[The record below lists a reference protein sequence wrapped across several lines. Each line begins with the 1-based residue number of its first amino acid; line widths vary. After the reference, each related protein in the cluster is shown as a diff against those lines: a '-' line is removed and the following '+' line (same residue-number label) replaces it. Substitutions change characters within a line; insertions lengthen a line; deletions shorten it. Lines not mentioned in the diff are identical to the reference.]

1 MKKSFLAA
9 LVLLAANTFA
19 QTVNPQWLNNRWK
32 AIWITV
38 PDEPAKQYGVYHFRK
53 SFDLTSKPAS
63 FVVNVS
69 ADNRYKL
76 YVNDNLVS
84 LGPARGDMYHWNFET
99 VDISKFLVAGKN
111 TLAALVWNEGDVRPE
126 AQFSN
131 KTGFIL
137 QGNTDAEQIVNSD
150 NTWKCKRN
158 YAYQP
163 ITGSIGYPTYYVAG
177 PGELVNMNSYDH
189 GWSAV
194 NYDDSQWKNAT
205 ATNWGA
211 QGAPKGMVDAFN
223 WMLVPSPIPQMEMTV
238 QRIELMKKVTLNSMP
253 VARQGD
259 GKPPVGFP
267 KAKVAYTI
275 PANADMTL
283 LLDQTFLT
291 NAFVTLNF
299 SKGKEAS
306 ISLKYAEALF
316 QSGSPI
322 VKGNRN
328 EVEGKKFLGRKD
340 SLISNGSTNQTYT
353 TLAWRTFRYIEMKI
367 QTKNDPLVIDDI
379 YGTFTG
385 FPFERK
391 ATFSSTQPDL
401 QKILDIGWRTAR
413 LCAVETYMDCPYY
426 EQLQYIGDARIQAMV
441 SFYNAGDD
449 RLVRNA
455 LNQMDQSRLAEGVT
469 LSRHPSFSPQI
480 IPTFSLWYI
489 GMLHDYWMY
498 RPDAMFVREK
508 LAGTRDVLNFF
519 AKYQTEDGT
528 LKNTPYWLFSDW
540 VNNKTQ
546 WGYGMAPKGKDGSSS
561 VLDLQLL
568 WAYQTAARLE
578 EALGMKAYSDMYLKK
593 ADLLSNTIRSIY
605 WDASRGIFADTP
617 EKDLYSQ
624 HANTLAILTELVKG
638 EEAKALAQ
646 KILSEKDLAPTSIYF
661 KYYTHLAL
669 TKAGLGDDYSVWLEK
684 WRENIS
690 MGLTTWAEISDVSN
704 ARSDCHAWGSSPNIE
719 LYRILLGIDSD
730 QPGFK
735 TIKIEPHLGS
745 LTKVSGEMPHPE
757 GKISTSYSLEKNKW
771 KIDIFIPQNTTGFL
785 IWKGKRIELKPGANA
800 LQF

>member
-1 MKKSFLAA
+1 MKKSILVA
-9 LVLLAANTFA
+9 LVLLSSHAIA
-19 QTVNPQWLNNRWK
+19 QGVNPYWLNNRWK
-32 AIWITV
+32 AIWVTV
-38 PDEPAKQYGVYHFRK
+38 PDEPAKHYGVYHFRK
-53 SFDLTSKPAS
+53 SFDLASKPSS

-84 LGPARGDMYHWNFET
+84 LGPARGDTYHWNFET
-99 VDISKFLVAGKN
+99 VDVSEFLVAGKN
-111 TLAALVWNEGDVRPE
+111 TFAALVWNEGDVRPE
-126 AQFSN
+126 AQISY

-137 QGNTDAEQIVNSD
+137 QGNSDAEQIVNTD
-150 NTWKCKRN
+150 NTWKCKRDA
-158 YAYQP
+158 AYQA

-177 PGELVNMNSYDH
+177 PGELVNMNLYDY
-189 GWSAV
+189 GWTSI
-194 NYDDSQWKNAT
+194 NHDDSQWKNAV
-205 ATNWGA
+205 AVHWGA
-211 QGAPKGMVDAFN
+211 QGAPKGMVDAFH
-223 WMLVPSPIPQMEMTV
+223 WMLVPSPLPQMEMTH
-238 QRIELMKKVTLNSMP
+238 QRIERVRKAEGVKVQS
-253 VARQGD
+253 
-259 GKPPVGFP
+259 GFP
-267 KAKVAYTI
+267 RNKTEVTV
-275 PANADMTL
+275 PANTTATL
-283 LLDQTFLT
+283 LLDQSFLT
-291 NAFVTLNF
+291 NAFLTLSF
-299 SKGKEAS
+299 SKGRDAS

-322 VKGNRN
+322 IKGNRN
-328 EVEGKKFLGRKD
+328 EIEGKKFLGRKD
-340 SLISNGSTNQTYT
+340 SLISNGNTNQVFT

-367 QTKNDPLVIDDI
+367 KTKNEPLIIDDI

-391 ATFSSTQPDL
+391 ATFNSNDQDL

-455 LNQMDQSRLAEGVT
+455 LNQMDASRLAEGVT

-498 RPDAMFVREK
+498 RPDAMFIREK

-519 AKYQTEDGT
+519 AKYQTEDGS
-528 LKNTPYWLFSDW
+528 LKSTPYWLFSDW

-568 WAYQTAARLE
+568 WAYQTAGRME
-578 EALGMKAYSDMYLKK
+578 EALGMKAFAEMYLKR
-593 ADLLSNTIRSIY
+593 ADLLSKTIRAKY
-605 WDASRGIFADTP
+605 WNESRGVFADTP
-617 EKDLYSQ
+617 EKDFYSQ
-624 HANTLAILTELVKG
+624 HANTLAILTGIVEGNDATL
-638 EEAKALAQ
+638 LAQ

-661 KYYTHLAL
+661 RYYTHLAL
-669 TKAGLGDDYSVWLEK
+669 TKAGLGDQYSSWLEK
-684 WRENIS
+684 WRENIA

-719 LYRILLGIDSD
+719 LYRIVLGIDSD
-730 QPGFK
+730 GPGFK

-745 LTKVSGEMPHPE
+745 LTKAAGEMPHPQ
-757 GKISTSYSLEKNKW
+757 GKISASYSLEKNRW
-771 KIDIFIPQNTTGFL
+771 KVDISIPQNTSGYL
-785 IWKGKRIELKPGANA
+785 IWKGKRVDLKPGMNA
-800 LQF
+800 LLL

>member
-1 MKKSFLAA
+1 MKKIIFL
-9 LVLLAANTFA
+9 LCVIFTTQTFG
-19 QTVNPQWLNNRWK
+19 QTVNPQLLKNRWK

-38 PDEPAKQYGVYHFRK
+38 PDEPAKQYGVYLFRK
-53 SFDLTSKPAS
+53 NIDFASKPSS

-99 VDISKFLVAGKN
+99 IDISKFLVAGKN
-111 TLAALVWNEGDVRPE
+111 TLAALVWNEGDFRPE
-126 AQFSN
+126 AQISN

-137 QGNTDAEQIVNSD
+137 QGNSEAEEVANTN
-150 NTWKCKRN
+150 NTWKCKKN

-177 PGELVNMNSYDH
+177 PGELVNMYNYDH
-189 GWSAV
+189 GWTAT
-194 NYDDSQWKNAT
+194 NHDDSKWKNAT
-205 ATNWGA
+205 QTNWGA

-223 WMLVPSPIPQMEMTV
+223 WMLVPSKIPQMEMTS
-238 QRIELMKKVTLNSMP
+238 QRIESVRKADGVKVP
-253 VARQGD
+253 A
-259 GKPPVGFP
+259 GFP
-267 KAKVAYTI
+267 KNKTALTI
-275 PANADMTL
+275 PANTNATL
-283 LLDQTFLT
+283 LLDQSFLT
-291 NAFVTLNF
+291 NAFLTLQF
-299 SKGKEAS
+299 SKGRDAAVS
-306 ISLKYAEALF
+306 IKYAEALF

-328 EVEGKKFLGRKD
+328 EIEGKKFLGRKD
-340 SLISNGSTNQTYT
+340 SLISNGSAQQIFT
-353 TLAWRTFRYIEMKI
+353 TLAWRTFRYIELKI
-367 QTKNDPLVIDDI
+367 QTKDDPLTIDDI
-379 YGTFTG
+379 FGTFTG

-391 ATFSSTQPDL
+391 SIFSATQPDL

-426 EQLQYIGDARIQAMV
+426 EQLQYIGDARIQALV

-455 LNQMDQSRLAEGVT
+455 LNQMDASRLAEGVT

-519 AKYQTEDGT
+519 AKYQTADGS
-528 LKNTPYWLFSDW
+528 LKDTPYWLFSDW

-561 VLDLQLL
+561 VLDMQLL
-568 WAYQTAARLE
+568 WAYQLAAQLE
-578 EALGMKAYSDMYLKK
+578 TELGMKSYADMYSKK
-593 ADLLSNTIRSIY
+593 ADLLSKTIREKY
-605 WDASRGIFADTP
+605 WDASKGVFADTP
-617 EKDLYSQ
+617 ERDFYSQ
-624 HANTLAILTELVKG
+624 HANTLAILTRLVTG
-638 EEAKALAQ
+638 EESSKLAQ
-646 KILSEKDLAPTSIYF
+646 KIMSENYMAPASIYF
-661 KYYTHLAL
+661 RYYTHLAL
-669 TKAGLGDDYSVWLEK
+669 TKAGLGDQYLQWLDK
-684 WRENIS
+684 WRENIAL
-690 MGLTTWAEISDVSN
+690 GLTTWAEISDVSN

-719 LYRILLGIDSD
+719 LYRIVLGIDSD
-730 QPGFK
+730 EHGFK
-735 TIKIEPHLGS
+735 TVKIEPHLGE
-745 LTKVSGEMPHPE
+745 LTKVSGEMPHPN
-757 GKISTSYSLEKNKW
+757 GKISTSYSMEKNKW
-771 KIDIFIPQNTTGFL
+771 KIEISLPENTNGYL
-785 IWKGKRIELKPGANA
+785 VWKGKRIDLKSGANS
-800 LQF
+800 LQL

>member
-1 MKKSFLAA
+1 MKKILIACFALISAHSFS
-9 LVLLAANTFA
+9 
-19 QTVNPQWLNNRWK
+19 QTVNPQLLANRWK

-53 SFDLTSKPAS
+53 SVEFPSKPSS

-99 VDISKFLVAGKN
+99 IDVSRYLTPGKN
-111 TLAALVWNEGDVRPE
+111 TFAALVWNEGDFRPE
-126 AQFSN
+126 AQISN

-137 QGNTDAEQIVNSD
+137 QGNTEAEEIVNTN
-150 NTWKCKRN
+150 NTWKCKRS

-163 ITGSIGYPTYYVAG
+163 ITASIGYPTYYVAG
-177 PGELVNMNSYDH
+177 PGELVNMHSYDH
-189 GWSAV
+189 GWTSV
-194 NYDDSQWKNAT
+194 NHDDSQWKNAT
-205 ATNWGA
+205 QTNWGA

-223 WMLVPSPIPQMEMTV
+223 WMLVPSQIPQMEMAT
-238 QRIELMKKVTLNSMP
+238 QRIETVRKAEGVKTP
-253 VARQGD
+253 A
-259 GKPPVGFP
+259 GFP
-267 KAKVAYTI
+267 KSKVALTI
-275 PANADMTL
+275 PAHTNATL
-283 LLDQTFLT
+283 LLDQSFLT
-291 NAFVTLNF
+291 NAFLTMQL
-299 SKGKEAS
+299 SRGKDAAVS
-306 ISLKYAEALF
+306 IKYAEALF

-322 VKGNRN
+322 IKGNRN
-328 EVEGKKFLGRKD
+328 EIEGKKFLGRKD
-340 SLISNGSTNQTYT
+340 SLISNGSTGQVFT

-367 QTKNDPLVIDDI
+367 ETKAEPLTIDDV

-391 ATFSSTQPDL
+391 ATFTSTQPDL

-426 EQLQYIGDARIQAMV
+426 EQLQYIGDARIQALV

-455 LNQMDQSRLAEGVT
+455 LNQMDNSRLAEGVT

-498 RPDAMFVREK
+498 RPDAVFVREK

-519 AKYQTEDGT
+519 AKYQTDDGS

-546 WGYGMAPKGKDGSSS
+546 WGYGMAPKGKDGSSA

-568 WAYQTAARLE
+568 WAYQVAGEMER
-578 EALGMKAYSDMYLKK
+578 ALGMKAYADMYAKK
-593 ADLLSNTIRSIY
+593 VELLSKTIREKY
-605 WDASRGIFADTP
+605 WDASRGVFADTP
-617 EKDLYSQ
+617 EKDIYSQ
-624 HANTLAILTELVKG
+624 HANTLAILTNVVQG
-638 EEAKALAQ
+638 DEAKRLAE
-646 KILSEKDLAPTSIYF
+646 KILSEKYMAPASIYF
-661 KYYTHLAL
+661 RYYTHLAL
-669 TKAGLGDDYSVWLEK
+669 TKAGLGDQYLSWLDK

-690 MGLTTWAEISDVSN
+690 LGLTTWAEISDVSN

-719 LYRILLGIDSD
+719 FYRIVLGIDSD
-730 QPGFK
+730 ENGFK
-735 TIKIEPHLGS
+735 TIKIDPHLGS
-745 LTKVSGEMPHPE
+745 LTKISGEMPHPN
-757 GKISTSYSLEKNKW
+757 GKVFASYSFEKNKW
-771 KIDIFIPQNTTGFL
+771 KVDISIPENTTAFL
-785 IWKGKRIELKPGANA
+785 LWKGKRIDLKSGMNSF
-800 LQF
+800 QF

>member
-1 MKKSFLAA
+1 MKKTLLAA
-9 LVLLAANTFA
+9 LMVIATHAVA

-53 SFDLTSKPAS
+53 SIELPSKPSS
-63 FVVNVS
+63 FVINVS

-99 VDISKFLVAGKN
+99 IDVAKFLVAGKN
-111 TLAALVWNEGDVRPE
+111 TFAALVWNEGDFRPE
-126 AQFSN
+126 AQISN

-137 QGNTDAEQIVNSD
+137 QGNTDAEQVVNTD
-150 NTWKCKRN
+150 NTWKCKRD

-177 PGELVNMNSYDH
+177 PGELVNMHSYDH
-189 GWSAV
+189 GWTTV
-194 NYDDSQWKNAT
+194 NHDDGQWKKAS
-205 ATNWGA
+205 AAHWGA
-211 QGAPKGMVDAFN
+211 QGAPKGMVDAFH
-223 WMLVPSPIPQMEMTV
+223 WMLVPSPIPQMEMTT
-238 QRIELMKKVTLNSMP
+238 QRIETIRKTEGVKTP
-253 VARQGD
+253 E
-259 GKPPVGFP
+259 GFP
-267 KAKVAYTI
+267 KNKVAFTI
-275 PANADMTL
+275 PANTTATL
-283 LLDQTFLT
+283 ILDQSFLT
-291 NAFVTLNF
+291 NAFLTLNF
-299 SKGKEAS
+299 GKGRDAS

-316 QSGSPI
+316 ESGSPI

-328 EVEGKKFLGRKD
+328 EIEGKKFLGRKD
-340 SLISNGSTNQTYT
+340 SLISNGSTNQSFT
-353 TLAWRTFRYIEMKI
+353 TLAWRTFRYIELKVKT
-367 QTKNDPLVIDDI
+367 QHEPLTIDDI

-391 ATFSSTQPDL
+391 ATFASSESDL

-455 LNQMDQSRLAEGVT
+455 LNQMDNSRLAEGVT

-508 LAGTRDVLNFF
+508 LPGTRDVLNFF
-519 AKYQTEDGT
+519 SRYQSEDGS

-568 WAYQTAARLE
+568 WAFQTAARME
-578 EALGMKAYSDMYLKK
+578 EALGMKSYTEMYERKI
-593 ADLLSNTIRSIY
+593 ARLSKTIREKY
-605 WDASRGIFADTP
+605 WNATRGLFADTP
-617 EKDLYSQ
+617 EKDVYSQ
-624 HANTLAILTELVKG
+624 HANTLAILTEIVTG
-638 EEAKALAQ
+638 EEAKSLAQ

-669 TKAGLGDDYSVWLEK
+669 TKAGLGDEYSSWLEK

-690 MGLTTWAEISDVSN
+690 LGLTTWAEISDVSN

-719 LYRILLGIDSD
+719 LYRIVLGIDSAE
-730 QPGFK
+730 PGFK
-735 TIKIEPHLGS
+735 TIKIEPHLGK
-745 LTKVSGEMPHPE
+745 LTKVSGEMPHPN
-757 GKISTSYSLEKNKW
+757 GTISARYSFEKNKW
-771 KIDIFIPQNTTGFL
+771 RVEIAIPQNTSGFL
-785 IWKGKRIELKPGANA
+785 IWKGKRIELTPGANT
-800 LQF
+800 LQL

>member
-1 MKKSFLAA
+1 MKKLIVLFCLLVAA
-9 LVLLAANTFA
+9 RAFA
-19 QTVNPQWLNNRWK
+19 QTVNPQLLTQRWK

-38 PDEPAKQYGVYHFRK
+38 PDEPAKQYGVYLFRK
-53 SFDLTSKPAS
+53 NIELASKPAS

-99 VDISKFLVAGKN
+99 IDVAKYLVAGKN
-111 TLAALVWNEGDVRPE
+111 SFAALVWNEGDFRPE
-126 AQFSN
+126 AQISN

-137 QGNTDAEQIVNSD
+137 QGNTEAEEIVNTN

-158 YAYQP
+158 NAYSP

-177 PGELVNMNSYDH
+177 PGELVNMQNYDH
-189 GWSAV
+189 GWTAL
-194 NYDDSQWKNAT
+194 NHDDSNWKNAT
-205 ATNWGA
+205 QTNWGA

-223 WMLVPSPIPQMEMTV
+223 WMLVPSKIPQMEMTA
-238 QRIELMKKVTLNSMP
+238 QRIETVRKAEGVTLPN
-253 VARQGD
+253 
-259 GKPPVGFP
+259 GFP
-267 KAKVAYTI
+267 KSKVSVTI
-275 PANADMTL
+275 PANTRATI
-283 LLDQTFLT
+283 LLDQSFLT
-291 NAFVTLNF
+291 NAFLTLQF
-299 SKGKEAS
+299 SKGQDAS
-306 ISLKYAEALF
+306 MSIKYAEALF
-316 QSGSPI
+316 QSGQPI

-328 EVEGKKFLGRKD
+328 DIEGKKFLGRKD
-340 SLISNGSTNQTYT
+340 SLISNGSSGQTFT
-353 TLAWRTFRYIEMKI
+353 TLAWRTFRYIELKI
-367 QTKNDPLVIDDI
+367 QTKSDPLTIDDI

-391 ATFSSTQPDL
+391 ATFSSAQPDL

-455 LNQMDQSRLAEGVT
+455 LNQMDNSRLAEGVT

-519 AKYQTEDGT
+519 AKYQGTDGS

-540 VNNKTQ
+540 VNNKNE
-546 WGYGMAPKGKDGSSS
+546 WNYGMAPKGKDGSSS

-568 WAYQTAARLE
+568 WAYQLAGQLE
-578 EALGMKAYSDMYLKK
+578 EALGMKAYAEMYSLK
-593 ADLLSNTIRSIY
+593 ADVLTKTIRDKY
-605 WDASRGIFADTP
+605 WDASRGVFADTP
-617 EKDLYSQ
+617 EKDFYSQ
-624 HANTLAILTELVKG
+624 HANALAILTGVVTG
-638 EEAKALAQ
+638 EEAKKLAD
-646 KILSEKDLAPTSIYF
+646 KILSEKNLAPTSIYF

-669 TKAGLGDDYSVWLEK
+669 TKAGLGDDYLKWLDK

-690 MGLTTWAEISDVSN
+690 LGLTTWAEISDVSN

-719 LYRILLGIDSD
+719 FYRILLGIDSGEH
-730 QPGFK
+730 GFK
-735 TIKIEPHLGS
+735 TVKIEPHLGE
-745 LTKVSGEMPHPE
+745 LTKVSGEMPHPN
-757 GKISTSYSLEKNKW
+757 GKIATSYSLEKNKW
-771 KIDIFIPQNTTGFL
+771 RIDISLPDNTNGYL
-785 IWKGKRIELKPGANA
+785 VWKGKRIELKPGPNT
-800 LQF
+800 LQL

>member
-1 MKKSFLAA
+1 MKKLIFLFC
-9 LVLLAANTFA
+9 VIVTMQTFA
-19 QTVNPQWLNNRWK
+19 QTVNPQLLTNRWK

-38 PDEPAKQYGVYHFRK
+38 PDEPAKQYGVYLFRK
-53 SFDLTSKPAS
+53 NIDLASKPSS

-99 VDISKFLVAGKN
+99 IDIAKFLVAGKN
-111 TLAALVWNEGDVRPE
+111 TFAALVWNEGDLRPE
-126 AQFSN
+126 AQISN

-137 QGNTDAEQIVNSD
+137 QGNAEAEEIVNTNNS
-150 NTWKCKRN
+150 WKCKKN
-158 YAYQP
+158 FAYQP

-177 PGELVNMNSYDH
+177 PGELVDMHSYDH
-189 GWSAV
+189 GWTTSGH
-194 NYDDSQWKNAT
+194 DDSRWKNAT
-205 ATNWGA
+205 QTNWGA

-223 WMLVPSPIPQMEMTV
+223 WMLVPSKIPQMEMTT
-238 QRIELMKKVTLNSMP
+238 QRIETVRKAEGVKVP
-253 VARQGD
+253 A
-259 GKPPVGFP
+259 GFP
-267 KAKVAYTI
+267 KNKTALIVAANTSATI
-275 PANADMTL
+275 
-283 LLDQTFLT
+283 LLDQSFLT
-291 NAFVTLNF
+291 NAFLTLQF
-299 SKGKEAS
+299 SKGQDAAMS
-306 ISLKYAEALF
+306 IKYAEALF
-316 QSGSPI
+316 ESGSPI

-328 EVEGKKFLGRKD
+328 EIEGKKFLGRKD
-340 SLISNGSTNQTYT
+340 SLISNGSSNQIFT
-353 TLAWRTFRYIEMKI
+353 TLAWRTFRYIELKI
-367 QTKNDPLVIDDI
+367 QTKNDPLIIEDI
-379 YGTFTG
+379 FGTFTG

-391 ATFSSTQPDL
+391 ATFSAVQPDL

-426 EQLQYIGDARIQAMV
+426 EQLQYIGDARIQALV

-455 LNQMDQSRLAEGVT
+455 LNQMDESRLAEGVT

-519 AKYQTEDGT
+519 AKYQTGDGS

-546 WGYGMAPKGKDGSSS
+546 WGYGIAPKGKEGSSA

-568 WAYQTAARLE
+568 WAYQLASQLE
-578 EALGMKAYSDMYLKK
+578 IELGMKSYSEMYMKK
-593 ADLLSNTIRSIY
+593 ADLLSKTIREKY
-605 WDASRGIFADTP
+605 WDASRGVFADTP
-617 EKDLYSQ
+617 EKDFYSQ
-624 HANTLAILTELVKG
+624 HANTLAILTNLMTG
-638 EEAKALAQ
+638 EEATSLAQ
-646 KILSEKDLAPTSIYF
+646 KILSENYLAPTSIYF

-669 TKAGLGDDYSVWLEK
+669 TKAGLGDQYLKWLDK
-684 WRENIS
+684 WRENITL
-690 MGLTTWAEISDVSN
+690 GLTTWAEISDVSN

-719 LYRILLGIDSD
+719 LYRIVLGIDSD
-730 QPGFK
+730 EQGFK
-735 TIKIEPHLGS
+735 TVKIEPHLGD
-745 LTKVSGEMPHPE
+745 LTKVSGEMPHPN
-757 GKISTSYSLEKNKW
+757 GKISASYTLDKNKW
-771 KIDIFIPQNTTGFL
+771 RVDISLPENTNGYL
-785 IWKGKRIELKPGANA
+785 VWKGKRIDLKSGANSFQ
-800 LQF
+800 L

>member
-1 MKKSFLAA
+1 MKPYL
-9 LVLLAANTFA
+9 LVACMLLGTSTHA

-32 AIWITV
+32 AIWVTA
-38 PDEPAKQYGVYHFRK
+38 PNESAKQYGVYHFRK
-53 SFDLTSKPAS
+53 TVDLAAKPTS

-84 LGPARGDMYHWNFET
+84 LGPARGDLYHWNFET
-99 VDISKFLVAGKN
+99 VDVAKYLVTGKN
-111 TLAALVWNEGDVRPE
+111 TFAALVWNEGDYRPE
-126 AQFSN
+126 AQISH

-137 QGNTDAEQIVNSD
+137 QGNTDAEQIVNTD
-150 NTWKCKRN
+150 NTWKCKRDN
-158 YAYQP
+158 AYQP
-163 ITGSIGYPTYYVAG
+163 ITSSIGYPTYYVAG
-177 PGELVNMNSYDH
+177 PGELVNMNSYDQ
-189 GWSAV
+189 GWSSPD
-194 NYDDSQWKNAT
+194 YDDSLWKNAV
-205 ATNWGA
+205 AVHWGA
-211 QGAPKGMVDAFN
+211 QGAPKGMVDAFH
-223 WMLVPSPIPQMEMTV
+223 WMLVPSPIPQMEMTP
-238 QRIELMKKVTLNSMP
+238 QRIASVRHSEAVKIP
-253 VARQGD
+253 D
-259 GKPPVGFP
+259 GFP
-267 KAKVAYTI
+267 KNKVSVTI
-275 PANADMTL
+275 PANTHASL
-283 LLDQTFLT
+283 ILDQSFLT
-291 NAFVTLNF
+291 NAFLTLNF

-306 ISLKYAEALF
+306 IAIKYAEALF
-316 QSGSPI
+316 ESASPI

-328 EVEGKKFLGRKD
+328 DIEGKKFLGRKD
-340 SLISNGSTNQTYT
+340 SLISNGNNGQSFT
-353 TLAWRTFRYIEMKI
+353 TLAWRTFRFIELKI
-367 QTKNDPLVIDDI
+367 KTQNDPLIIDDI

-391 ATFSSTQPDL
+391 ATFNAAQQDL
-401 QKILDIGWRTAR
+401 QQILDVGWRTAR

-455 LNQMDQSRLAEGVT
+455 LNQMDDSRLAEGVT

-480 IPTFSLWYI
+480 IPTFSLWYV

-519 AKYQTEDGT
+519 GKYQTEDGS

-568 WAYQTAARLE
+568 LAYQTAARME

-593 ADLLSNTIRSIY
+593 AERLSKTIREKY
-605 WDASRGIFADTP
+605 WNSSRGIFADTP
-617 EKDLYSQ
+617 EKDVYSQ

-638 EEAKALAQ
+638 DEARTLAQ
-646 KILSEKDLAPTSIYF
+646 KIISEKDLAPTSIYF

-669 TKAGLGDDYSVWLEK
+669 TKAGLGNDYLTWLEK

-719 LYRILLGIDSD
+719 LYRILLGIDSAE
-730 QPGFK
+730 PGFK
-735 TIKIEPHLGS
+735 TIKIEPHLGT
-745 LTKVSGEMPHPE
+745 LTKVSGEMPHPN

-771 KIDIFIPQNTTGFL
+771 KIDISLPQNTTGFL
-785 IWKGKRIELKPGANA
+785 IWKGNRIELKPGSNA
-800 LQF
+800 LQL